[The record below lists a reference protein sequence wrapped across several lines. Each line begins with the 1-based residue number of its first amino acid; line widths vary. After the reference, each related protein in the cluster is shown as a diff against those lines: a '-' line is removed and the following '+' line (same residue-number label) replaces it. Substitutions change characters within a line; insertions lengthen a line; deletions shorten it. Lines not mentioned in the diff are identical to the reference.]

1 MNATEATNIE
11 VVRRYFDGCNS
22 GDLEL
27 LVSTLAP
34 DVAHYFLPP
43 RFPPI
48 TGAEHLAKYW
58 RKYKTVLNPIWSI
71 DHIIAEGDEV
81 VSEWSCIWTPRG
93 TQKCGRGHIGASNH
107 FTVASTYRKNKTK
120 QTQRTAI
127 RTTYPSRSSHSDG
140 RLTRRVR
147 RARSFALLTCKN
159 RYSTPRTLSDEGTHR
174 A

>member
-27 LVSTLAP
+27 LLSTLAP

-93 TQKCGRGHIGASNH
+93 TQMRLMSRGSEWYVMRDARIAEVRAY
-107 FTVASTYRKNKTK
+107 FMDDD
-120 QTQRTAI
+120 
-127 RTTYPSRSSHSDG
+127 SRSTE
-140 RLTRRVR
+140 LTGFPYDDRGCLVLDDDFLRDR
-147 RARSFALLTCKN
+147 
-159 RYSTPRTLSDEGTHR
+159 
-174 A
+174 